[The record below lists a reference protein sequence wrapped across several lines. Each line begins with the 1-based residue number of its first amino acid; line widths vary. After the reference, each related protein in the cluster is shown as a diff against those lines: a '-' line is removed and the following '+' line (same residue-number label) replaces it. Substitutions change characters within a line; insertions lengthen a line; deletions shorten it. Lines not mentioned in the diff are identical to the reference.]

1 MEKTVPNK
9 HSRRHSTGNFYI
21 ELTGYED
28 VLSRYLSPPFPSCHD
43 NCKPHPPWSDPPT
56 QPKPTRKRSNKTDG
70 DSPQGT
76 KKPFTPIPRSPTRHA
91 KITSNS
97 LPKHQ
102 VKSQPLDSKS
112 QDFKSKSKSEET
124 DPFYIQPSR
133 ITRRFSDV
141 NLHTNDLA
149 LGGLV
154 RSSKRYDKKIDSRK
168 DVKPV
173 KSSVTTPGDGIIS
186 KKAQALKT
194 LSGSTKKTAVDH
206 DSKKS
211 KSKSVDTV
219 GEVVQEKNKKSQ
231 SPNEEKVLK
240 NGTQIDETPGS
251 QSRSQSQNNGNMTA
265 SGVKKTENSTRV
277 RKPAKE
283 NEELSSQKLKFKQG
297 KTIGS
302 QSESN
307 GPRKAKFEKG
317 KVLDKNQTSQ
327 EDSKSLRRLTS
338 DSVSHTPESNSVSV
352 ALKACDVEV
361 AKPNIRLNNVI
372 EETASRLIR
381 TRKSKVQ
388 ALVGAF
394 EMISSNEF

>member
-43 NCKPHPPWSDPPT
+43 NCKPHPPGSDHPT

-102 VKSQPLDSKS
+102 VKSQPIDSKS

-149 LGGLV
+149 VGGQV

-168 DVKPV
+168 DVKPI
-173 KSSVTTPGDGIIS
+173 KSSVKTPGDGITS

-211 KSKSVDTV
+211 KSVDTV

-231 SPNEEKVLK
+231 SPNEEKVLQ

-283 NEELSSQKLKFKQG
+283 NDELSSQKLKFKQG
-297 KTIGS
+297 KTIRS

-317 KVLDKNQTSQ
+317 KVLDKNQTGQ
-327 EDSKSLRRLTS
+327 EDNKSLRRLTS
-338 DSVSHTPESNSVSV
+338 EGVSHTPESNSVSV